1 MELTSRRESI
11 LRTIVSEYVATGAPV
26 ASKTISLTDVRV
38 SPATIRNDVTTL
50 EEEGYVTR
58 PHASAGAVPTDRA
71 YRLYVESIS
80 RDVQLPLADQLLIA
94 GICHDAAEEL
104 DKRLR
109 LIATLLAHF
118 VHNAALVTQPKATRA
133 CLKNMHIVSL
143 QDTLALL
150 ILVLCEPAVVRQR
163 TLTLPNPMTQDELT
177 EMSNRLGARLAG
189 KTVDEVSAEVEKA
202 GSEKEVVRQ
211 IADMMRAED
220 RPELGRAYL
229 EGLHLVLSQP
239 EFAKSPRTLTLLR
252 LMEREDWLET
262 ALGHE
267 AIDDAARVR
276 VIIGQENREEALQD
290 LSLVIGN
297 YGLAGRSRGVIGV
310 VGPKRMDYTRAIS
323 SVNYLATLLSETL
336 GEYARQEGI
345 ER

>member
-1 MELTSRRESI
+1 MELTSRRERI
-11 LRTIVSEYVATGAPV
+11 LRTIVSEYVATGTPV
-26 ASKTISLTDVRV
+26 ASKIVSLTDVRV
-38 SPATIRNDVTTL
+38 SPATIRNDVTSL

-71 YRLYVESIS
+71 YRFYVESIG
-80 RDVQLPLADQLLIA
+80 RDVQLPVADQLLIA
-94 GICHDAAEEL
+94 GVCHDAGEEL
-104 DKRLR
+104 DTRLR

-133 CLKNMHIVSL
+133 SLRHLHIVSL

-163 TLTLPNPMTQDELT
+163 TISLPTPLSQDELT
-177 EMSNRLGARLAG
+177 ELSNRLGARFTG
-189 KTVDEVSAEVEKA
+189 MTVDELSAEIRNA
-202 GSEKEVVRQ
+202 GDDRELVLQ
-211 IADMMRAED
+211 IVDMMRAED

-239 EFAKSPRTLTLLR
+239 EFAKSARTLTLLR
-252 LMEREDWLET
+252 MIERDDWLET
-262 ALGHE
+262 ALGPD
-267 AIDDAARVR
+267 AIEEGVR
-276 VIIGQENREEALQD
+276 VIIGQENRDEALQD

-297 YGLAGRSRGVIGV
+297 YGLSGRSRGVIGV

-323 SVNYLATLLSETL
+323 SVNYLASLLSESL
-336 GEYARQEGI
+336 GDSVH
-345 ER
+345 

>member
-1 MELTSRRESI
+1 MELTSRRERI
-11 LRTIVSEYVATGAPV
+11 LRTIVSEYVATGSPV
-26 ASKTISLTDVRV
+26 ASKIVSLTDVRV
-38 SPATIRNDVTTL
+38 SPATIRNDVTSL

-71 YRLYVESIS
+71 YRFYVESIG
-80 RDVQLPLADQLLIA
+80 RDVQLPIADQLLIA
-94 GICHDAAEEL
+94 GVCHDAGEEL
-104 DKRLR
+104 DTRLR

-133 CLKNMHIVSL
+133 SLRHLHIVSL

-163 TLTLPNPMTQDELT
+163 TISLPAPLSQDELT
-177 EMSNRLGARLAG
+177 ELSNRLGTRFAG
-189 KTVDEVSAEVEKA
+189 MTVDELSAEIGNA
-202 GSEKEVVRQ
+202 GDDRELVLQ
-211 IADMMRAED
+211 IVDMMRAED

-239 EFAKSPRTLTLLR
+239 EFAKSARTLTLLR
-252 LMEREDWLET
+252 MIERDDWLET
-262 ALGHE
+262 ALGPD
-267 AIDDAARVR
+267 AIEEGVR
-276 VIIGQENREEALQD
+276 VIIGQENRDEALQD

-297 YGLAGRSRGVIGV
+297 YGLSGRSRGVIGV

-323 SVNYLATLLSETL
+323 SVNYLASLLSESL
-336 GEYARQEGI
+336 GDSVH
-345 ER
+345 

>member
-1 MELTSRRESI
+1 MLMELTSRRERI
-11 LRTIVSEYVATGAPV
+11 LRTIVSEYVATGSPV
-26 ASKTISLTDVRV
+26 ASKIVSLTDVRV
-38 SPATIRNDVTTL
+38 SPATIRNDVTSL

-71 YRLYVESIS
+71 YRFYVESIG
-80 RDVQLPLADQLLIA
+80 RDVQLPIADQLLIA
-94 GICHDAAEEL
+94 GVCHDAGEEL
-104 DKRLR
+104 DTRLR

-133 CLKNMHIVSL
+133 SLRHLHIVSL

-163 TLTLPNPMTQDELT
+163 TISLPAPLSQDELT
-177 EMSNRLGARLAG
+177 ELSNRLGTRFAG
-189 KTVDEVSAEVEKA
+189 MTVDELSAEIGNA
-202 GSEKEVVRQ
+202 GDDRELVLQ
-211 IADMMRAED
+211 IVDMMRAED

-239 EFAKSPRTLTLLR
+239 EFAKSARTLTLLR
-252 LMEREDWLET
+252 MIERDDWLET
-262 ALGHE
+262 ALGPD
-267 AIDDAARVR
+267 AIEEGVR
-276 VIIGQENREEALQD
+276 VIIGQENRDEALQD

-297 YGLAGRSRGVIGV
+297 YGLSGRSRGVIGV

-323 SVNYLATLLSETL
+323 SVNYLASLLSESL
-336 GEYARQEGI
+336 GDSVH
-345 ER
+345 

>member
-1 MELTSRRESI
+1 MELTSRRERI
-11 LRTIVSEYVATGAPV
+11 LRTIVSEYVATGSPV
-26 ASKTISLTDVRV
+26 ASKIVSLTDVRV
-38 SPATIRNDVTTL
+38 SPATIRNDVTSL

-71 YRLYVESIS
+71 YRFYVESIG
-80 RDVQLPLADQLLIA
+80 RDVQLPVADQLLIA
-94 GICHDAAEEL
+94 GVCHDAGEEL
-104 DKRLR
+104 DTRLR

-133 CLKNMHIVSL
+133 SLRHLHIVSL

-163 TLTLPNPMTQDELT
+163 TISLPAPLSQDELT
-177 EMSNRLGARLAG
+177 ELSNRLGTRFAG
-189 KTVDEVSAEVEKA
+189 MTVDELSAEIGNA
-202 GSEKEVVRQ
+202 GDDRELVLQ
-211 IADMMRAED
+211 IVDMMRAED

-239 EFAKSPRTLTLLR
+239 EFAKSARTLTLLR
-252 LMEREDWLET
+252 MIERDDWLET
-262 ALGHE
+262 ALGPDAIE
-267 AIDDAARVR
+267 AGVR
-276 VIIGQENREEALQD
+276 VIIGQENRDEALQD

-297 YGLAGRSRGVIGV
+297 YGLSGRSRGVIGV

-323 SVNYLATLLSETL
+323 SVNYLASLLSESL
-336 GEYARQEGI
+336 GDSVH
-345 ER
+345 

>member
-1 MELTSRRESI
+1 MELTTRRERI
-11 LRTIVSEYVATGAPV
+11 LRTIVSEYVATGSPV
-26 ASKTISLTDVRV
+26 ASKIVSLTDVRV
-38 SPATIRNDVTTL
+38 SPATIRNDVTSL

-71 YRLYVESIS
+71 YRFYVESIGH
-80 RDVQLPLADQLLIA
+80 DVQLPIADQLLIA
-94 GICHDAAEEL
+94 GVCHDAGEEL
-104 DKRLR
+104 DTRLR

-133 CLKNMHIVSL
+133 SLRHLHIVSL

-163 TLTLPNPMTQDELT
+163 TISLPAPLSQDELT
-177 EMSNRLGARLAG
+177 ELSNRLGTRFAG
-189 KTVDEVSAEVEKA
+189 MTVDELSAEIGNA
-202 GSEKEVVRQ
+202 GDDRELVRQ
-211 IADMMRAED
+211 IVDMMRAED

-239 EFAKSPRTLTLLR
+239 EFAKSARTLTLLR
-252 LMEREDWLET
+252 MIERDDWLET
-262 ALGHE
+262 ALGPDAIE
-267 AIDDAARVR
+267 AGVR
-276 VIIGQENREEALQD
+276 VIIGQENRDEALQD

-297 YGLAGRSRGVIGV
+297 YGLSGRSRGVIGV

-323 SVNYLATLLSETL
+323 SVNYLASLLSESL
-336 GEYARQEGI
+336 GDSVH
-345 ER
+345 

>member
-1 MELTSRRESI
+1 MLMELTTRRERI
-11 LRTIVSEYVATGAPV
+11 LRTIVSEYVATGSPV
-26 ASKTISLTDVRV
+26 ASKIVSLTDVRV
-38 SPATIRNDVTTL
+38 SPATIRNDVTSL

-71 YRLYVESIS
+71 YRFYVESIGH
-80 RDVQLPLADQLLIA
+80 DVQLPIADQLLIA
-94 GICHDAAEEL
+94 GVCHDAGEEL
-104 DKRLR
+104 DTRLR

-133 CLKNMHIVSL
+133 SLRHLHIVSL

-163 TLTLPNPMTQDELT
+163 TISLPAPLSQDELT
-177 EMSNRLGARLAG
+177 ELSNRLGTRFAG
-189 KTVDEVSAEVEKA
+189 MTVDELSAEIGNA
-202 GSEKEVVRQ
+202 GDDRELVLQ
-211 IADMMRAED
+211 IVDMMRAED

-239 EFAKSPRTLTLLR
+239 EFAKSARTLTLLR
-252 LMEREDWLET
+252 MIERDDWLET
-262 ALGHE
+262 ALGPDAIE
-267 AIDDAARVR
+267 AGVR
-276 VIIGQENREEALQD
+276 VIIGQENRDEALQD

-297 YGLAGRSRGVIGV
+297 YGLSGRSRGVIGV

-323 SVNYLATLLSETL
+323 SVNYLASLLSESL
-336 GEYARQEGI
+336 GDSVH
-345 ER
+345 

>member
-1 MELTSRRESI
+1 
-11 LRTIVSEYVATGAPV
+11 VATGSPV
-26 ASKTISLTDVRV
+26 ASKTISLTDVRM
-38 SPATIRNDVTTL
+38 SPATIRNDVTSL

-71 YRLYVESIS
+71 YRFLVETIGN
-80 RDVQLPLADQLLIA
+80 DVQLPITDQLLIA
-94 GICHDAAEEL
+94 GVCHDGTEEP

-118 VHNAALVTQPKATRA
+118 VHNAALVTQPKAARA
-133 CLKNMHIVSL
+133 TMRHLHIVSL
-143 QDTLALL
+143 QDSLALL
-150 ILVLCEPAVVRQR
+150 ILVLCDPAVVRQR
-163 TLTLPNPMTQDELT
+163 TITLSAPLTQDELT
-177 EMSNRLGARLAG
+177 EMSNRLGALLSG
-189 KTVDEVSAEVEKA
+189 MTVDEVTREIDNA
-202 GSEKEVVRQ
+202 GSDRELLRQ

-252 LMEREDWLET
+252 LVERDDWLET
-262 ALGHE
+262 ALGPDIVE
-267 AIDDAARVR
+267 EGVR
-276 VIIGQENREEALQD
+276 VIIGQENRAEALQD

-297 YGLAGRSRGVIGV
+297 YGLCGRSRGLIGV

-323 SVNYLATLLSETL
+323 SVNYLASLLSESL
-336 GEYARQEGI
+336 SDSAL
-345 ER
+345 

>member
-1 MELTSRRESI
+1 MLMELTSRRERI
-11 LRTIVSEYVATGAPV
+11 LRTIVSEYVATGSPV
-26 ASKTISLTDVRV
+26 ASKIVSLTDVRV
-38 SPATIRNDVTTL
+38 SPATIRNDVTSL

-71 YRLYVESIS
+71 YRFYVESIG
-80 RDVQLPLADQLLIA
+80 RDVQLPIADQLLIA
-94 GICHDAAEEL
+94 GVCHDAGEEL
-104 DKRLR
+104 DTRLR

-133 CLKNMHIVSL
+133 SLRHLHIVSL

-163 TLTLPNPMTQDELT
+163 TISLPAPLSQDELT
-177 EMSNRLGARLAG
+177 ELSNRLGTRFAG
-189 KTVDEVSAEVEKA
+189 MTVDELSVEIGNA
-202 GSEKEVVRQ
+202 GDDRELVLQ
-211 IADMMRAED
+211 IVDMMRAED

-239 EFAKSPRTLTLLR
+239 EFAKSARTLTLLR
-252 LMEREDWLET
+252 MIERDDWLET
-262 ALGHE
+262 ALGPD
-267 AIDDAARVR
+267 AIEEGVR
-276 VIIGQENREEALQD
+276 VIIGQENRAEALQD

-297 YGLAGRSRGVIGV
+297 YGLSGRSRGVIGV

-323 SVNYLATLLSETL
+323 SVNYLASLLSESL
-336 GEYARQEGI
+336 GDSVH
-345 ER
+345 